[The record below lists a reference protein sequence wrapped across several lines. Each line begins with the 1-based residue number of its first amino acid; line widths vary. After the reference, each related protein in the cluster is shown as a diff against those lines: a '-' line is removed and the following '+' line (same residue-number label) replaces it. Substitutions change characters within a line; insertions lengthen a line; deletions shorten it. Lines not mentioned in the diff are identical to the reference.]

1 MTFAPFNF
9 SKKMV
14 YNKEVL
20 DRPRSS
26 ESLVLALARPKKI
39 RKFWM
44 EVKLNCSMLYA
55 SVIVYGN

>member
-1 MTFAPFNF
+1 
-9 SKKMV
+9 MV